1 MLTKSVSMA
10 NVTTQNGH
18 RGGAPS
24 AIGSRCAAAA
34 AARGGGGGGRDVLPR
49 RLGNGDVDGRDGV
62 GIPLAVEAHTPPHQ
76 TLSR

>member
-18 RGGAPS
+18 RGGTPS

-34 AARGGGGGGRDVLPR
+34 SRGGGGGRDVLPR
-49 RLGNGDVDGRDGV
+49 RLGNGDVDGRDGA
-62 GIPLAVEAHTPPHQ
+62 GIPFL
-76 TLSR
+76 